1 MALSGHREEQI
12 LLRENKIMKIQQKQQ
27 QQVRNWAQIKL

>member
-1 MALSGHREEQI
+1 MALSGHREEEI

-27 QQVRNWAQIKL
+27 QVINWAKIEL